1 MSRADMGA
9 VDTGAA
15 GTGAAGTD
23 AVGKHATG
31 TAAPRTSAAGPRTAA
46 VGTLGGLLRRAALPT
61 ATLAALLL
69 GWELLVWWA
78 QIPAYTLPAPSQVLA
93 TLWQHGPSLLGSW
106 WFTVKLTLAALA
118 LACAGGVLVAAVFAL
133 VPAVERALLPVA
145 VVLQVTPIVAVA
157 PLILI
162 YVDSTTSAL
171 LLCAWIVA
179 FFPIL
184 SNTVVGLRT
193 VDPNLRDLFRLYRAT
208 PWQRLAGLRTPSA
221 LPYFLAGLR
230 VSGGLSLIGAV
241 TAEMVAGA
249 AGRETG
255 LASRILEASF
265 RTETPK
271 MFAALLLLVATGV
284 LVYATVNALSRWLLG
299 PWHASEADQPL

>member
-1 MSRADMGA
+1 MSAPGRAARWLPWLTLPLLLA
-9 VDTGAA
+9 VWELGVRAA
-15 GTGAAGTD
+15 G
-23 AVGKHATG
+23 
-31 TAAPRTSAAGPRTAA
+31 
-46 VGTLGGLLRRAALPT
+46 
-61 ATLAALLL
+61 
-69 GWELLVWWA
+69 
-78 QIPAYTLPAPSQVLA
+78 IPEYTLPGPWRVAQSLA
-93 TLWQHGPSLLGSW
+93 EHAGSLAASW
-106 WFTVKLTLAALA
+106 WFTVKVTAGALA

-133 VPAVERALLPVA
+133 SPTAERALLPLA
-145 VVLQVTPIVAVA
+145 VVLQVTPVVAVA

-162 YVDSTTSAL
+162 YVESTTAAL

-179 FFPIL
+179 FFPVL
-184 SNTVVGLRT
+184 SNTLAGLRAI
-193 VDPNLRDLFRLYRAT
+193 DPNLADLFRLYRAT
-208 PWQRLAGLRTPSA
+208 PWQRLTLLRAPSA

-271 MFAALLLLVATGV
+271 MFAALVLLVATGV
-284 LVYATVNALSRWLLG
+284 LIHALTDHLSRQAARAGLTPESPHRG
-299 PWHASEADQPL
+299 